1 MSEVRRG
8 FDTVL
13 LRNVAIKLLREVD
26 RTSVARF
33 EREARVLA
41 SLQHPNVVSVFDAGT
56 DAEDRYIVM
65 ELVEGP
71 TLRDVL
77 DEDERLEPARAA
89 AIAAGV
95 AAALA
100 YAHDR
105 DVVHR
110 DVKPSNVLMA
120 SNDHVKLADLGIAK
134 LLNAEALTAT
144 MGLLGSA
151 NYIAPEQV
159 LGGPVDGCADLYSLG
174 CVLFEMLVGRPPFRG
189 DVTTLAYA
197 HEHTPA
203 PRTRS
208 LDPAVPEP
216 LDDLVASLL
225 EKEPSRRPQGAAEV
239 RAALLRT
246 GRKAQSPATVAI
258 PPLAGPQP
266 TRWLPED
273 AKLPTIESVTTSE
286 PAERPRPKRPSS
298 PGWIAAV
305 AAAVLTGLLLFVLL
319 PVVFAGDATLDDR
332 AGARSPSSSPPITPS
347 SSPSTTPS
355 SSPSTTPPSSPSA
368 STPSPPE
375 PPSARVAAQHV
386 LDIVNEGIA
395 TDEITGKIEGE
406 IPHKIDEAFRE
417 LEHHE
422 DLDKALDKITE
433 LQAKVSEALDKGEIT
448 SPSRAQAINDA
459 LDELAAAIE
468 AEAIEA
474 EA

>member
-56 DAEDRYIVM
+56 DSEDRYIVM

-100 YAHDR
+100 YAHDQ

-159 LGGPVDGCADLYSLG
+159 LGGPVDGRADLYSLG

-189 DVTTLAYA
+189 DVATLAYA

-273 AKLPTIESVTTSE
+273 AELPTIESVTTSE

-298 PGWIAAV
+298 PRWIAAV

-319 PVVFAGDATLDDR
+319 PVVFAGDATPDDR
-332 AGARSPSSSPPITPS
+332 AGARSPSSSPPI
-347 SSPSTTPS
+347 TPS